1 MADLPVTGRFQIA
14 DCTIQ
19 ILNSKSLNLFVK
31 KLFIIILKRKNLK
44 LLVKTKA
51 IVISSLKYQE
61 KSLIVK
67 CFTESNGLKTYFVR
81 DAFSSRKS
89 NQKIA
94 YFQPLT
100 ILEIEAIH
108 KNKGTL
114 ENFKEIKIATPFQT
128 IHSDIFK
135 STIVMF
141 ISEILYHSIHEE
153 EKNERLFDF
162 LETALYWLDNHDETV
177 NFHLILMLEI
187 TKYLGFYPDI
197 SEMEFPFFD
206 TNQGVFTP
214 LQNIGSLTEHET
226 NLFKK
231 LIPLKFD
238 NNQKTFHVIERQ
250 IVLKILIEYYTFHLD
265 GFRKPKSLEVLASV
279 FS

>member
-1 MADLPVTGRFQIA
+1 M
-14 DCTIQ
+14 
-19 ILNSKSLNLFVK
+19 
-31 KLFIIILKRKNLK
+31 
-44 LLVKTKA
+44 LVKTKA

-67 CFTESNGLKTYFVR
+67 CFTQTDGLKSYFVR

-100 ILEIEAIH
+100 ILEIEAVH

-114 ENFKEIKIATPFQT
+114 ENFKELKIAIPFQSLHT
-128 IHSDIFK
+128 DVYK

-141 ISEILYHSIHEE
+141 VSEILHHSIHEE
-153 EKNERLFDF
+153 EKNEALFSF
-162 LETALYWLDNHDETV
+162 LENALHWLDVHDEIA
-177 NFHLILMLEI
+177 NFHLILLLEM
-187 TKYLGFYPDI
+187 TKYLGFYPDVSNI
-197 SEMEFPFFD
+197 NFPFFEM
-206 TNQGVFTP
+206 TEGVFTP
-214 LQNIGSLTEHET
+214 FQAINSLSEHET

-231 LIPLKFD
+231 LIDLKFD
-238 NNQKTFHVIERQ
+238 SDKKTFHIIERQ
-250 IVLKILIEYYTFHLD
+250 IVLKILIDYYGFHLD
-265 GFRKPKSLEVLASV
+265 GFKKPKSVEVLKEV